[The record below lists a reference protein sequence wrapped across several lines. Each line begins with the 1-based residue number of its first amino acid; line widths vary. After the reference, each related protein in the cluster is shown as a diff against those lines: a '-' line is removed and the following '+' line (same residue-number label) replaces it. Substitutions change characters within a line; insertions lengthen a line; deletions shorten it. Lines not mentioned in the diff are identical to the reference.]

1 MAEVTKDEVQR
12 FVQEIT
18 YRKVGAFAAVFI
30 TFGAV
35 FYHLVEKFSW
45 LDSFYFTFIT
55 LATIGYGDLTP
66 KTPAGKIF
74 TMFYALFGVTI
85 FIVFA
90 KLVLSTV
97 AVRSKKRK
105 GHEDQNKPE

>member
-1 MAEVTKDEVQR
+1 MIEVTRDDIQR
-12 FVQEIT
+12 FVQEIS
-18 YRKVGAFAAVFI
+18 YKKFGIFSSVFI

-55 LATIGYGDLTP
+55 LATIGYGDLVP

-74 TMFYALFGVTI
+74 TMFYALFGITI
-85 FIVFA
+85 FIIFA

-97 AVRSKKRK
+97 VVRAKKRK
-105 GHEDQNKPE
+105 GSEDQNKSE